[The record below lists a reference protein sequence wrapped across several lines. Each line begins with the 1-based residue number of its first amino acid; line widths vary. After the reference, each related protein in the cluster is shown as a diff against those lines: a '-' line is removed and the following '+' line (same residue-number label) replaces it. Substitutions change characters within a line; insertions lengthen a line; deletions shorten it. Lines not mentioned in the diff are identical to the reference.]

1 MIAALAEELSRHAA
15 AADLVSTT
23 DNTLTVVLDG
33 SGDVAVEADDV
44 AGLHVRVAAAGRVG
58 WAGGSAASPAAV
70 VEAALRSAR
79 TGEALELMFPAPSA
93 LPEVTTVQSA
103 GYRLGTPEILAVA
116 RALRDRVA
124 RPGRRV
130 EVWAQQSWG
139 SVAVANTR
147 GVAARYPRALW
158 GVGAVVRTSDSPPD
172 APLRVEAIE
181 TAAVGLD
188 AVAALAGS
196 IDHWLGWPV
205 VEPELS
211 GPTRAWLMPGAVRTL
226 LWPVLGRLTGEAWV
240 GDARAS
246 FTLDPALSVVD
257 DPLVPCRPGSRP
269 ICDDGVPTR
278 PMVLVD
284 AGQPRQGILDLMA
297 ACRSG
302 LPATGHGVRRALGA
316 PRAGF
321 SNVRLLAGDASAEQ
335 LAAAVGDGLVVLELP
350 WGPAPS
356 RLSGVFRAR
365 APWTFLLRGGEI
377 VGRLPDAVVS
387 GNAFDLL
394 ARVLAVGRDARWH
407 GAWQLPSLVVE
418 GLHLGRGS

>member
-1 MIAALAEELSRHAA
+1 MIAALAEELSRRAA
-15 AADLVSTT
+15 AADFVYTT
-23 DNTLTVVLDG
+23 DNTLTVALDG
-33 SGDVAVEADDV
+33 AGDVAIEADDV
-44 AGLHVRVAAAGRVG
+44 AGLHVRVATAGRVG
-58 WAGGSAASPAAV
+58 WAGGAAATPAAV

-79 TGEALELMFPAPSA
+79 SGEALELMLPAPSA
-93 LPEVTTVQSA
+93 LPEVTTVRSA
-103 GYRLGTPEILAVA
+103 GYRVDTPEILAVA
-116 RALRDRVA
+116 RALRDRIA

-139 SVAVANTR
+139 AVAVANTR
-147 GVAARYPRALW
+147 GVAARYPRAIW
-158 GVGAVVRTSDSPPD
+158 GVGAVVWTSDSPSD
-172 APLRVEAIE
+172 APLRAETVETAPAGVEAVE
-181 TAAVGLD
+181 
-188 AVAALAGS
+188 ALAGS

-205 VEPELS
+205 VEPEAH
-211 GPTRAWLMPGAVRTL
+211 GPTRAWLMPAAVRTL
-226 LWPVLGRLTGEAWV
+226 LWPVLGRLNGEAWI

-257 DPLVPCRPGSRP
+257 DPLQPGRPGSRP

-284 AGQPRQGILDLMA
+284 AGRPRQGILDLLA

-302 LPATGHGVRRALGA
+302 LPATGHGVRRTLGA

-321 SNVRLLAGDASAEQ
+321 SNVRVLAGDATAEQ

-356 RLSGVFRAR
+356 RHSGVFRAR
-365 APWTFLLRGGEI
+365 APWTFLLRRGEI
-377 VGRLPDAVVS
+377 VGRLPDAVLS

-394 ARVLAVGRDARWH
+394 ARVLAVGCDARWR
-407 GAWQLPSLVVE
+407 GAWQLPSLAVE
-418 GLHLGRGS
+418 GLDLSRGS